1 VRCQLKMP
9 KVGDAADTAVVI
21 SLSAAVGD
29 QVAAGQELL
38 VVETDKSNVEVPS
51 PVIPAS
57 AAISRIT
64 SPATYTGIGRARPSL
79 RRKIT
84 CSAFSPWR

>member
-51 PVIPAS
+51 PFSGTVSEILVRAGQEVS
-57 AAISRIT
+57 
-64 SPATYTGIGRARPSL
+64 TGEPIFVL
-79 RRKIT
+79 EV
-84 CSAFSPWR
+84 

>member
-51 PVIPAS
+51 PFAGT
-57 AAISRIT
+57 ISEILVRAGQEI
-64 SPATYTGIGRARPSL
+64 STGELIFVL
-79 RRKIT
+79 EV
-84 CSAFSPWR
+84 